1 MSVTNEIQNDKIN
14 EYIIKFLYI
23 KILNEIL
30 IKFLYIKILN
40 EIILKKII

>member
-23 KILNEIL
+23 EIL
-30 IKFLYIKILN
+30 IKFLYIEILN
-40 EIILKKII
+40 EILLKKII